1 MRQILL
7 PVALLASLAVV
18 SCDSGGPVSSS
29 SVGLPGS
36 PASRSPAPS
45 DVSAPPPIARSAGHT
60 IVGSI
65 LGLSLEQGLDPNR
78 DGVLAQVMVLVSG
91 TDDIPSTGADVET
104 ARSDEKL
111 GTGPDALGA
120 GSDDNLFTG
129 ARSTV
134 KLLIVTSDTQIKV
147 RHNDVVGT
155 ATLTSLEGGKVIDA
169 LYTNGAGD
177 DDPLAGF
184 SRALEIVISD

>member
-65 LGLSLEQGLDPNR
+65 LGLSLDQGP
-78 DGVLAQVMVLVSG
+78 
-91 TDDIPSTGADVET
+91 GATRSWVP
-104 ARSDEKL
+104 AR
-111 GTGPDALGA
+111 THWVPGA
-120 GSDDNLFTG
+120 MTTFSPAH
-129 ARSTV
+129 AR
-134 KLLIVTSDTQIKV
+134 
-147 RHNDVVGT
+147 
-155 ATLTSLEGGKVIDA
+155 
-169 LYTNGAGD
+169 
-177 DDPLAGF
+177 P
-184 SRALEIVISD
+184 